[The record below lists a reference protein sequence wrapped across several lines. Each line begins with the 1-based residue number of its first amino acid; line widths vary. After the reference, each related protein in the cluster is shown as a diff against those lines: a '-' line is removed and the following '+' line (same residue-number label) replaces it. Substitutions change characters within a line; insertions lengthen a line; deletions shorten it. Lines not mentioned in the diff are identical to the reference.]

1 VIPRPNLLRCL
12 GLAAFAAFLC
22 SACLRPERENKEESA
37 APDAGTAP
45 ILAPTEPA
53 GPKLAAAP
61 PAPPTAAA
69 GAIVEVSGEQFL
81 ARVRGT
87 RHKATLV
94 NVWASWCGPCKEE
107 FPMLITLR
115 DKLRKRG
122 IEVLFVSVDEVE
134 THQAARTFASEHGM
148 TDELLVAQRPL
159 GPFKQ
164 ALNPDWPGML
174 PATFLFDRAGELRHF
189 WGGPV
194 YENELMPII
203 EDFLAG
209 KVVPKTS
216 LPGLSPGLDFRE
228 TPP

>member
-1 VIPRPNLLRCL
+1 MIPRPKLLRTL
-12 GLAAFAAFLC
+12 GVAAFVGLSS
-22 SACLRPERENKEESA
+22 SACLRPERDGKEESPPA
-37 APDAGTAP
+37 EPTRPPAEPTQAPPPAGAGT
-45 ILAPTEPA
+45 
-53 GPKLAAAP
+53 
-61 PAPPTAAA
+61 
-69 GAIVEVSGEQFL
+69 IVEISGADFL
-81 ARVRGT
+81 TRVRQT
-87 RHKATLV
+87 RQKATLV

-107 FPMLITLR
+107 FPMLIALR
-115 DKLRKRG
+115 EKLRKRG
-122 IEVLFVSVDEVE
+122 VDVLFVSVDEPE

-148 TDELLVAQRPL
+148 TEELLVAERPL

-164 ALNPDWPGML
+164 AINPDWPGML
-174 PATFLFDRAGELRHF
+174 PATFLFDQAGTLRHF

-209 KVVPKTS
+209 RAIGKKT